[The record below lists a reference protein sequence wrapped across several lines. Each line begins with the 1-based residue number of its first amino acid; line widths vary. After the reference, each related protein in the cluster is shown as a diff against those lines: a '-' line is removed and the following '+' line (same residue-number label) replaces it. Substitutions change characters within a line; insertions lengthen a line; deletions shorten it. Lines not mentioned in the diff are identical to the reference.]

1 VSRARKILS
10 VIAVVAASAA
20 LGASSASA
28 SSCPNTEV
36 QVNGLTQDQ
45 MESSIG
51 CLINQNRASFGL
63 QPVAPNVDLREAAL
77 SHAQEMVSESYF
89 EHTSPSG
96 LSFIDRIQQF
106 GYMQG
111 TRQWI
116 VGENL
121 VWGDRELST
130 PDSLVTAWMNS
141 PPHRENLLR
150 PDFNEIGIA
159 AVAGTPVD
167 AQDTDGVTVASEY
180 GQRSFG
186 KKAHSSKAKTRKSRF
201 HKRHRH

>member
-1 VSRARKILS
+1 MSRASKILS
-10 VIAVVAASAA
+10 VVAFVAAWAV

-28 SSCPNTEV
+28 ASCPNTEV

-51 CLINQNRASFGL
+51 CLINQNRASAGL
-63 QPVAPNVDLREAAL
+63 QPVQPNADLRAAAL
-77 SHAQEMVSESYF
+77 SHSQEMISEGYF

-96 LSFIDRIQQF
+96 LTFIDRIQQF

-111 TRQWI
+111 TRAWS

-121 VWGDRELST
+121 VWGDQQLST

-141 PPHRENLLR
+141 PPHRANLLQ

-159 AVAGTPVD
+159 AVVGTPVD
-167 AQDTDGVTVASEY
+167 AHDADGVTVASEY

-186 KKAHSSKAKTRKSRF
+186 KKAHSSKAKRHKSKY